1 MTLILSCVHLDDFLV
16 VSSPLSV
23 ASTWVCRRNRHVNTG
38 IYVRLCGNKV
48 LEKKSVWLFCGLD
61 DEVDRRGKKSEVRSQ
76 DECILVLAP
85 SPGTIILSLQTSHP
99 FIHFHWVLC
108 RTQNRLFSSIWY
120 QVMGPW
126 ERREDH
132 MPRFSPFP
140 PPS

>member
-61 DEVDRRGKKSEVRSQ
+61 DEVVRWGEKKSEVKSSRVCLRIGSCNR
-76 DECILVLAP
+76 DGNPVSLDHT
-85 SPGTIILSLQTSHP
+85 SFHSLSLY
-99 FIHFHWVLC
+99 I
-108 RTQNRLFSSIWY
+108 I
-120 QVMGPW
+120 
-126 ERREDH
+126 
-132 MPRFSPFP
+132 
-140 PPS
+140 

>member
-1 MTLILSCVHLDDFLV
+1 MQQMLVQERRATETPEDGPTGNPCPTLWRLS
-16 VSSPLSV
+16 
-23 ASTWVCRRNRHVNTG
+23 WQ
-38 IYVRLCGNKV
+38 
-48 LEKKSVWLFCGLD
+48 EKNIWLFCGLD

-76 DECILVLAP
+76 DECILELAP
-85 SPGTIILSLQTSHP
+85 APGTIILSLQTSHP